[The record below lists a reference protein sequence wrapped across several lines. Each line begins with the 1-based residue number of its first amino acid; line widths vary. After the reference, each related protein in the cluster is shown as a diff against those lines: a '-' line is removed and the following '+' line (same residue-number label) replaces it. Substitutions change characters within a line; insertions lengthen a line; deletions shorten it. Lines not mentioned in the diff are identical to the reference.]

1 MLFTNCR
8 YTSDNKMNQPANI
21 VFVSMT
27 NHMGGAENVIN
38 TIATIN
44 SSPII
49 FLKRVFKQC
58 LPVTDSSKHV
68 YLTTKPLAIGFLTLL
83 TAIYKYRKNYT
94 IISSHPYL
102 NAYLGILKRV
112 GYLKS
117 DLIVRESTLLFTRY
131 SGLKRLSYK
140 MMYYMGYPSVNKVIC
155 QSELMKKELLEHNS
169 FIDRNKAVVLGNPV
183 DLDQIY
189 KLAESPFPELS
200 EQKYIC
206 AAGRLIELKGFD
218 ILINAFAKIA
228 SEVNDVNLI
237 ILGDGPELAKLT
249 SLISNHNL
257 QSRIKLAGHVSNPY
271 PYFKQATLCV
281 VSSLI
286 EGFPNVLLQ
295 MIALNNEVVSTLCA
309 GGIEDIPFIVTVPTH
324 SVDELSSAML
334 LSLKDASLK
343 DNNYAVKTTFFRV
356 RKPQYFLDAVLN

>member
-1 MLFTNCR
+1 MNHN
-8 YTSDNKMNQPANI
+8 SNKI
-21 VFVSMT
+21 VFVCMT
-27 NHMGGAENVIN
+27 NYMGGAENVIN
-38 TIATIN
+38 TISGVN
-44 SSPII
+44 KSPVL
-49 FLKRVFKQC
+49 FLKQVFDKC
-58 LPVTDSSKHV
+58 LPTDESSQHFF
-68 YLTTKPLAIGFLTLL
+68 LTTKPLLIGFLVLL
-83 TAIYKYRKNYT
+83 KAIYKYRKDYT
-94 IISSHPYL
+94 VVSSHPYL
-102 NAYLGILKRV
+102 NAYLGILKRI

-117 DLIVRESTLLFTRY
+117 KLIVRESTLLFTRY
-131 SGLKRLSYK
+131 SGLKRFSYK
-140 MMYYMGYPSVNKVIC
+140 MMYYLGYPSVNRVIC

-169 FIDRNKAVVLGNPV
+169 FIDRNKVVVLGNPV

-189 KLAESPFPELS
+189 KLAESPLPELS

-237 ILGDGPELAKLT
+237 ILGDGPELVKLT
-249 SLISNHNL
+249 SLISSHNL
-257 QSRIKLAGHVSNPY
+257 QSRVKLAGHVSNPY

-295 MIALNNEVVSTLCA
+295 MIALNSEVVSTLCA

-324 SVDELSSAML
+324 SVDELSTAML
-334 LSLKDASLK
+334 LSLKDVSLK
-343 DNNYAVKTTFFRV
+343 DNNYEIKTTFFRV